1 MIDPAEE
8 RFMAQRA
15 HATTIEFHTAS
26 HVGGITLHA
35 GRFTALIEQAV
46 EATTNTKA
54 AGDCTESVK
63 NAGALV
69 GATRR
74 VRRHPGE
81 AKVRGGPMDLHIQN
95 KVAIVTGAGR
105 GIGLAITTALA
116 EEGAVVVAANRTP
129 GEDLTRLADRFT
141 VVPIVADLA
150 AAEGPEQ
157 VIDQAIRRFGRLDI
171 LVNNVGAFT
180 FHPTGFLA
188 INDAEWEQTL
198 ALNLL
203 TTVRTTRAALP
214 VMVAQGSG
222 AIVNVSSVNA
232 RQPGPE
238 VADYS
243 ATKAAITN
251 LTRALSQEFTAR
263 GVRVNAVAPGPVSTP
278 AWVGPGGV
286 AEAIAHASGSTRE
299 AVVAQAAQLNSM
311 TIGRMIA
318 PEEVA
323 ALVLF
328 LASDRAA
335 AITGVEYLIDG
346 GMVKTT

>member
-1 MIDPAEE
+1 
-8 RFMAQRA
+8 
-15 HATTIEFHTAS
+15 
-26 HVGGITLHA
+26 
-35 GRFTALIEQAV
+35 
-46 EATTNTKA
+46 
-54 AGDCTESVK
+54 
-63 NAGALV
+63 
-69 GATRR
+69 
-74 VRRHPGE
+74 
-81 AKVRGGPMDLHIQN
+81 MDLHLQH

-105 GIGLAITTALA
+105 GIGLAIATALA
-116 EEGAVVVAANRTP
+116 QEGATVVAANRAP
-129 GEDLTRLADRFT
+129 SEDLTNLTARYT
-141 VVPIVADLA
+141 VLPVVDDLA
-150 AAEGPEQ
+150 APDGPQ
-157 VIDQAIRRFGRLDI
+157 HVVDDAVAHFGRLDI

-180 FHPTGFLA
+180 FHPGGFLS
-188 INDAEWEQTL
+188 IGDDVWQQTL

-203 TTVRTTRAALP
+203 TTVRTARAALP

-243 ATKAAITN
+243 AAKAAVTN
-251 LTRALSQEFTAR
+251 LTKDLSQEFTTR
-263 GVRVNAVAPGPVSTP
+263 GVRVNAVAPAPVSTP

-286 AEAIAHASGSTRE
+286 ADAIAHASGGSRE

-328 LASDRAA
+328 LVSDRAA

>member
-1 MIDPAEE
+1 
-8 RFMAQRA
+8 
-15 HATTIEFHTAS
+15 
-26 HVGGITLHA
+26 
-35 GRFTALIEQAV
+35 
-46 EATTNTKA
+46 
-54 AGDCTESVK
+54 
-63 NAGALV
+63 
-69 GATRR
+69 
-74 VRRHPGE
+74 
-81 AKVRGGPMDLHIQN
+81 MDLHLQN

-105 GIGLAITTALA
+105 GIGLAIATALA
-116 EEGAVVVAANRTP
+116 QEGATVVAANRAP
-129 GEDLTRLADRFT
+129 SEELTHLAARFT
-141 VVPIVADLA
+141 VLSVVADLA
-150 AAEGPEQ
+150 APEGPQQ
-157 VIDQAIRRFGRLDI
+157 VIDQAVGRFGRLDI
-171 LVNNVGAFT
+171 LVNNVGAFA
-180 FHPTGFLA
+180 FHSGGFLSFS
-188 INDAEWEQTL
+188 DADWERTL

-251 LTRALSQEFTAR
+251 LTRVLAQEFTAQ
-263 GVRVNAVAPGPVSTP
+263 GVRVNAVAPGPVATP

-286 AEAIAHASGSTRE
+286 ADAIAHASGSDRE
-299 AVVAQAAQLNSM
+299 TVVAQAAQLNSM

-323 ALVLF
+323 ALVVF

>member
-1 MIDPAEE
+1 
-8 RFMAQRA
+8 
-15 HATTIEFHTAS
+15 
-26 HVGGITLHA
+26 
-35 GRFTALIEQAV
+35 
-46 EATTNTKA
+46 
-54 AGDCTESVK
+54 
-63 NAGALV
+63 
-69 GATRR
+69 
-74 VRRHPGE
+74 
-81 AKVRGGPMDLHIQN
+81 MDLHLQT

-105 GIGLAITTALA
+105 GIGLAIATALA
-116 EEGAVVVAANRTP
+116 QEGATVVAANRAVS
-129 GEDLTRLADRFT
+129 EDLTNLAARYT
-141 VVPIVADLA
+141 VLPVVADLA
-150 AAEGPEQ
+150 APEGPQ
-157 VIDQAIRRFGRLDI
+157 HVVDQAVGHFGRLDI
-171 LVNNVGAFT
+171 LVNNVGAFR
-180 FHPTGFLA
+180 FHSGGFLS
-188 INDAEWEQTL
+188 IGDADWEQTL

-214 VMVAQGSG
+214 IMLAQGSG
-222 AIVNVSSVNA
+222 TIVNVSSVNA

-251 LTRALSQEFTAR
+251 LTRELSQEFSSR
-263 GVRVNAVAPGPVSTP
+263 GVRVNAVAPGPVATP
-278 AWVGPGGV
+278 GWVGPGGI
-286 AEAIAHASGSTRE
+286 ADAIAHASGSARE
-299 AVVAQAAQLNSM
+299 TVVAQAAQLNSM